1 VARRLAGV
9 AFLAPEYDSA
19 IAWFCRALG
28 FELIEDSDL
37 GAGKRWVVVAPDRY
51 TGARFVIAK
60 ADDARSLAAVG
71 EAAGGR
77 VAYFLETDD
86 FTRDHQ
92 AFIKRGVKFLEAPRR
107 EPYGTVAVFADPFGN
122 KWDLIEPAERRR

>member
-1 VARRLAGV
+1 
-9 AFLAPEYDSA
+9 
-19 IAWFCRALG
+19 
-28 FELIEDSDL
+28 
-37 GAGKRWVVVAPDRY
+37 
-51 TGARFVIAK
+51 
-60 ADDARSLAAVG
+60 LAAVG

-86 FTRDHQ
+86 FFRDHE
-92 AFIKRGVKFLEAPRR
+92 AFMQRGVKFLEAPRR

>member
-1 VARRLAGV
+1 MARRLAGV

-37 GAGKRWVVVAPDRY
+37 GAGKRWVVVAPDRHA
-51 TGARFVIAK
+51 GARFVIAK
-60 ADDARSLAAVG
+60 AADARQLAAVG

-86 FTRDHQ
+86 FTRDHE
-92 AFIKRGVKFLEAPRR
+92 AFTKRGVEFLEAPRR